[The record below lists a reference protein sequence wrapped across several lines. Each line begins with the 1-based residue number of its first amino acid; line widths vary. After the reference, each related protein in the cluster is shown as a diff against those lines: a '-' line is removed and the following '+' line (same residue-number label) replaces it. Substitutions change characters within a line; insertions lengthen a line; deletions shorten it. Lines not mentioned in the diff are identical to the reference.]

1 MKRPQKRTQILLA
14 VALLLYACGYLTQF
28 IGNYAAWQKNGG
40 MLGGDSP
47 PFPSL
52 SPLACLKGIL
62 WFPYNL
68 YCMAGCAAA
77 VAALVLYRKLFS
89 QDTLTDAERNFD
101 FSAKGTY
108 GTSGWMQPREV
119 PAVLD
124 MVSDLS
130 QHTGTV
136 LGMLDGKFLCIPE
149 KTRMNGNL
157 AVYGAS
163 GSMKTR
169 SFCMNRILQSAARG
183 ESLIICDPKS
193 ELYEKSSEYMR
204 DLGYT
209 VRVFNLVSPENSDSW
224 NCLKEIEG
232 QELMA
237 QLFVDVIIKN
247 TNGTGKSDR
256 FWDSGEMNLLKA
268 LVLYIDLTYPPEQ
281 RNIGEVYNLITQ
293 CSESQLDSLF
303 DVLPL
308 THPAKAPYSLYQRA
322 SDSVRSGVIS
332 GLGSR
337 LQVFQSD
344 LIKKITAY
352 DEISLELPGQRPC
365 AYYLVTS
372 DQDSTF
378 DFLASLFLS
387 FAFIKLVRYA
397 DANCPGGRLPVPV
410 HMLGEELTAC
420 GTISELS
427 RRISVIRSR
436 NISMSC
442 VFQNLAGLQ
451 NRYPQNQWQEILG
464 NCDVQLFLGCT
475 DQLTAEYVSQRTGIA
490 SVAVSSTSKALST
503 LRVSDYTP
511 QYRES
516 SGVGKRP
523 VLTPDEVLRLPVDEA
538 LVILRG
544 HKVLKVH
551 KMDYSL
557 HPAYKH
563 LRECKASAHIRKMA
577 VFRVERIKDY
587 TVMSNHHLRNKNL
600 SLKAKGLLS
609 QMLSLPDDW
618 DYTLKG
624 LAAINKESVDA
635 IRTAIWELED
645 AGYVVRTRVRDERGC
660 LRGCDYYVYEYPQ
673 TLSSGSGSS
682 AESVPPML
690 EPLASDSAALGNPM
704 QLNKEIQNKEKQNTD
719 LILSEGAAVRT
730 KVRDNIE
737 LDLLCRNQPES
748 APVMQEIYEL
758 VVETIQLRSPVLRL
772 GNNLFPMALVRER
785 LLQLTSEHIRFVLD
799 GLCNLHTDVKNL
811 KKYLLT
817 MLFNAPVTL
826 NGRTML
832 DVRKSVGGGSRPML
846 A

>member
-1 MKRPQKRTQILLA
+1 MKRSSKRLQILLA
-14 VALLLYACGYLTQF
+14 VTLLLYACGYLTQF
-28 IGNYAAWQKNGG
+28 IGNYAVWQKNGG
-40 MLGGDSP
+40 MPGGTSP

-52 SPLACLKGIL
+52 SPPDCLKGIL

-68 YCMAGCAAA
+68 YCIAGCAAT
-77 VAALVLYRKLFS
+77 VAAIFLYRKLFS
-89 QDTLTDAERNFD
+89 QDALTDSERNFD

-108 GTSGWMQPREV
+108 GTSGWMQPREI

-169 SFCMNRILQSAARG
+169 SFCMNRILQSAVRG

-268 LVLYIDLTYPPEQ
+268 LVLYVDLTYPPEQ
-281 RNIGEVYNLITQ
+281 RTIGEVYNLITQ

-352 DEISLELPGQRPC
+352 DEISLELPGQQPC

-410 HMLGEELTAC
+410 HVLGEELTAC

-427 RRISVIRSR
+427 RRINYYLKENPGAWLVYETGYKKLFGFTGTGD
-436 NISMSC
+436 
-442 VFQNLAGLQ
+442 VQDTLLAGLLCALCFSGLFAMERKGGMDEILATTSLGRKHTVKAKLRQ
-451 NRYPQNQWQEILG
+451 STAVAAVISFGTVLPHLWQVLRDYGLPSLLGPAMSISDLQAVPKFITLSDLLIFWLICRFAACLCMSRITLWLGQKLGNLLTALFISAVAYCLPALLSLSGMKNGIEWLGFYPLFHAAALWQNQGYNANGESYNAMWIPI
-464 NCDVQLFLGCT
+464 FLVCAAFFLAWAIG
-475 DQLTAEYVSQRTGIA
+475 Q
-490 SVAVSSTSKALST
+490 ALID
-503 LRVSDYTP
+503 DYDMI
-511 QYRES
+511 
-516 SGVGKRP
+516 GV
-523 VLTPDEVLRLPVDEA
+523 PDEVL
-538 LVILRG
+538 
-544 HKVLKVH
+544 
-551 KMDYSL
+551 
-557 HPAYKH
+557 
-563 LRECKASAHIRKMA
+563 
-577 VFRVERIKDY
+577 
-587 TVMSNHHLRNKNL
+587 
-600 SLKAKGLLS
+600 
-609 QMLSLPDDW
+609 
-618 DYTLKG
+618 
-624 LAAINKESVDA
+624 
-635 IRTAIWELED
+635 
-645 AGYVVRTRVRDERGC
+645 
-660 LRGCDYYVYEYPQ
+660 
-673 TLSSGSGSS
+673 
-682 AESVPPML
+682 
-690 EPLASDSAALGNPM
+690 
-704 QLNKEIQNKEKQNTD
+704 
-719 LILSEGAAVRT
+719 
-730 KVRDNIE
+730 
-737 LDLLCRNQPES
+737 
-748 APVMQEIYEL
+748 
-758 VVETIQLRSPVLRL
+758 
-772 GNNLFPMALVRER
+772 
-785 LLQLTSEHIRFVLD
+785 
-799 GLCNLHTDVKNL
+799 
-811 KKYLLT
+811 
-817 MLFNAPVTL
+817 
-826 NGRTML
+826 
-832 DVRKSVGGGSRPML
+832 
-846 A
+846 

>member
-1 MKRPQKRTQILLA
+1 MKQPQKRAQILLA
-14 VALLLYACGYLTQF
+14 VALLLYACGYVTQF
-28 IGNYAAWQKNGG
+28 IGNYAVWQKNGG
-40 MLGGDSP
+40 MLGGTSP

-52 SPLACLKGIL
+52 SPLTCLKGVL

-77 VAALVLYRKLFS
+77 VAVIFLYRKLFS
-89 QDTLTDAERNFD
+89 QDALTDSERNFD

-108 GTSGWMQPREV
+108 GTSGWMQTREV

-268 LVLYIDLTYPPEQ
+268 LVLYVDLTYPPEQ
-281 RNIGEVYNLITQ
+281 RTIDEVYNLITQ

-337 LQVFQSD
+337 LQVFQSE

-352 DEISLELPGQRPC
+352 DEISLELPGQQPC

-410 HMLGEELTAC
+410 HVLGEELTAC

-475 DQLTAEYVSQRTGIA
+475 DHLTAEYVSQRTGIA

-544 HKVLKVH
+544 HKVLKVR

-557 HPAYKH
+557 HPAYKQ
-563 LRECKASAHIRKMA
+563 LRECKASAHIPEWRKALPEPLETPPVETKTFCTAYRA
-577 VFRVERIKDY
+577 VILLFPAAADTSSHGTNRHFAIVGLPFQQRSNRIPIRI
-587 TVMSNHHLRNKNL
+587 VRIVVAVRRRFAVRFGFFS
-600 SLKAKGLLS
+600 SLDRPQVRLVKASCNRLL
-609 QMLSLPDDW
+609 DD
-618 DYTLKG
+618 
-624 LAAINKESVDA
+624 AAIQGFLVFQ
-635 IRTAIWELED
+635 ICR
-645 AGYVVRTRVRDERGC
+645 
-660 LRGCDYYVYEYPQ
+660 
-673 TLSSGSGSS
+673 
-682 AESVPPML
+682 
-690 EPLASDSAALGNPM
+690 
-704 QLNKEIQNKEKQNTD
+704 IQ
-719 LILSEGAAVRT
+719 A
-730 KVRDNIE
+730 
-737 LDLLCRNQPES
+737 
-748 APVMQEIYEL
+748 
-758 VVETIQLRSPVLRL
+758 
-772 GNNLFPMALVRER
+772 
-785 LLQLTSEHIRFVLD
+785 
-799 GLCNLHTDVKNL
+799 
-811 KKYLLT
+811 
-817 MLFNAPVTL
+817 
-826 NGRTML
+826 
-832 DVRKSVGGGSRPML
+832 
-846 A
+846 

>member
-1 MKRPQKRTQILLA
+1 MA
-14 VALLLYACGYLTQF
+14 VVLLLYACGYVTQF
-28 IGNYAAWQKNGG
+28 IGNYAVWQKNGG
-40 MLGGDSP
+40 MLGGTSP

-52 SPLACLKGIL
+52 SPLACLKGVL

-68 YCMAGCAAA
+68 YCTASCAAA
-77 VAALVLYRKLFS
+77 VAVIFLYRKLFS
-89 QDTLTDAERNFD
+89 QDALTDSERNFD

-130 QHTGTV
+130 KHTGTV
-136 LGMLDGKFLCIPE
+136 LGMLGGKFLCIPE
-149 KTRMNGNL
+149 KTRMNG
-157 AVYGAS
+157 
-163 GSMKTR
+163 
-169 SFCMNRILQSAARG
+169 
-183 ESLIICDPKS
+183 
-193 ELYEKSSEYMR
+193 
-204 DLGYT
+204 
-209 VRVFNLVSPENSDSW
+209 DSW

-237 QLFVDVIIKN
+237 QLFVDVIVNNAI
-247 TNGTGKSDR
+247 GTGKSDR

-268 LVLYIDLTYPPEQ
+268 LVLYVDLTYPPEQ

-337 LQVFQSD
+337 LQVFQSE

-352 DEISLELPGQRPC
+352 DEISLELPGQQPC

-410 HMLGEELTAC
+410 HVLGEELTAC

-523 VLTPDEVLRLPVDEA
+523 VLTPDEVLRLPVDDA

-557 HPAYKH
+557 HPAYKQ
-563 LRECKASAHIRKMA
+563 LRECKASAHIPEWRKA
-577 VFRVERIKDY
+577 
-587 TVMSNHHLRNKNL
+587 
-600 SLKAKGLLS
+600 
-609 QMLSLPDDW
+609 LPE
-618 DYTLKG
+618 TLKIFPEETAKASPKAPPKRRG
-624 LAAINKESVDA
+624 RPAKSKTVVATDKES
-635 IRTAIWELED
+635 IITKPENE
-645 AGYVVRTRVRDERGC
+645 
-660 LRGCDYYVYEYPQ
+660 
-673 TLSSGSGSS
+673 
-682 AESVPPML
+682 
-690 EPLASDSAALGNPM
+690 
-704 QLNKEIQNKEKQNTD
+704 KEI
-719 LILSEGAAVRT
+719 
-730 KVRDNIE
+730 
-737 LDLLCRNQPES
+737 PH
-748 APVMQEIYEL
+748 
-758 VVETIQLRSPVLRL
+758 
-772 GNNLFPMALVRER
+772 GNE
-785 LLQLTSEHIRFVLD
+785 Q
-799 GLCNLHTDVKNL
+799 
-811 KKYLLT
+811 
-817 MLFNAPVTL
+817 
-826 NGRTML
+826 
-832 DVRKSVGGGSRPML
+832 
-846 A
+846 